1 MKIMTTTIITN
12 EMLYEL
18 LKEFKEETRRNFD
31 MVNKGFEQVDSRFE
45 QVDKR
50 FEQVDNRFKQI
61 DKRLDQHDRRFD
73 RIENQQNEDRKILM
87 DLWHHKDNMELK
99 LSKSLL
105 AVTGILSGGI
115 SLTVSVLTNTFL
127 KR

>member
-1 MKIMTTTIITN
+1 MMTTTITN

-18 LKEFKEETRRNFD
+18 LKEFKEDTKRN
-31 MVNKGFEQVDSRFE
+31 FE

-50 FEQVDNRFKQI
+50 FEQVER
-61 DKRLDQHDRRFD
+61 RLDRV
-73 RIENQQNEDRKILM
+73 EYQQTEDRKILM

>member
-1 MKIMTTTIITN
+1 MTTTTITN
-12 EMLYEL
+12 EMIYEV
-18 LKEFKEETRRNFD
+18 LKEFKEDTKRNFYQVD
-31 MVNKGFEQVDSRFE
+31 KCFEQVER
-45 QVDKR
+45 
-50 FEQVDNRFKQI
+50 
-61 DKRLDQHDRRFD
+61 RLDRV
-73 RIENQQNEDRKILM
+73 EYQQSEDRKILM

>member
-1 MKIMTTTIITN
+1 MTTTTITN

-18 LKEFKEETRRNFD
+18 IKEFKTD
-31 MVNKGFEQVDSRFE
+31 VN
-45 QVDKR
+45 KR
-50 FEQVDNRFKQI
+50 FEQNDSRFNQI
-61 DKRLDQHDRRFD
+61 DRRLD

>member
-1 MKIMTTTIITN
+1 MTTTTITN
-12 EMLYEL
+12 EMLYDL
-18 LKEFKEETRRNFD
+18 IKEFKEDTSR
-31 MVNKGFEQVDSRFE
+31 RFE

-50 FEQVDNRFKQI
+50 FEQI
-61 DKRLDQHDRRFD
+61 DKRLD
-73 RIENQQNEDRKILM
+73 RIENQQSEDRKILM

-99 LSKSLL
+99 LSKSFL

-127 KR
+127 RR

>member
-1 MKIMTTTIITN
+1 MTTTTITN
-12 EMLYEL
+12 EILYEL
-18 LKEFKEETRRNFD
+18 LKEFKEDTKRNF
-31 MVNKGFEQVDSRFE
+31 EQI
-45 QVDKR
+45 DKR
-50 FEQVDNRFKQI
+50 FEQVDNRLEQVDNRFKQN
-61 DKRLDQHDRRFD
+61 DSRFAQLDRRLD
-73 RIENQQNEDRKILM
+73 RIENQQSEDRKILM